1 MQNLSSAFHPSPEE
15 AVSSWGASARESLGD
30 LTPQQWVQLLYSLVR
45 TLQYVDIKEPFYG
58 WILLFSLV
66 LSTQFGVQRA
76 AVARW
81 AVFTTR
87 CSILPPVTEMV
98 STPHCGTAG
107 QEAPY
112 RTEVDIHQ
120 NGCRQLVFPQCP
132 QKKKGFVG
140 SPSWPGW
147 RWWWPRGSRCR
158 PISMSIFRCR
168 KSYLAGE
175 MCCASSDV
183 GRWLL

>member
-45 TLQYVDIKEPFYG
+45 TLQYVDVKEPFYG

-66 LSTQFGVQRA
+66 LST
-76 AVARW
+76 
-81 AVFTTR
+81 R

-98 STPHCGTAG
+98 ST
-107 QEAPY
+107 PY

-132 QKKKGFVG
+132 QKKKKGFVG

-147 RWWWPRGSRCR
+147 RWWCPRGSRCR

>member
-15 AVSSWGASARESLGD
+15 AVSSRGASARESLGD

-87 CSILPPVTEMV
+87 YSILPPVTEMV

-112 RTEVDIHQ
+112 RTEVDIQ
-120 NGCRQLVFPQCP
+120 SEWMQTVGVSSVSS
-132 QKKKGFVG
+132 KKKKRICWFTFLARVEVMVAQGFSLSAHFHVHLQ
-140 SPSWPGW
+140 
-147 RWWWPRGSRCR
+147 
-158 PISMSIFRCR
+158 M
-168 KSYLAGE
+168 
-175 MCCASSDV
+175 
-183 GRWLL
+183 

>member
-112 RTEVDIHQ
+112 RTEVDIHP

-147 RWWWPRGSRCR
+147 RWWWPRGSRCQ
-158 PISMSIFRCR
+158 PISMSIFR
-168 KSYLAGE
+168 
-175 MCCASSDV
+175 
-183 GRWLL
+183 